1 MCIFNYLFSFV
12 IMWHPFINVWT
23 HQALTAMLH
32 VNHLN
37 HCFSTS
43 SILVF
48 LTKAPLRKNLIL
60 VLSTHLNH
68 VYLLHLF
75 WSAFLCLGDWLWIIG
90 ADSRCRDWEHND
102 GGLWHSYLYG
112 YVTCIS
118 CLYLLQ
124 HTMTHRWPE
133 GERFG
138 LNGLC
143 CWSMPCLYYT
153 GRSKIWSFLILVFS
167 VYKQWP

>member
-1 MCIFNYLFSFV
+1 
-12 IMWHPFINVWT
+12 MWHPFINVWT

-37 HCFSTS
+37 HCFFAS

-90 ADSRCRDWEHND
+90 ADRRCRDWEHND

-124 HTMTHRWPE
+124 HTIVCHTDDQKGSALVWM
-133 GERFG
+133 GCVVG
-138 LNGLC
+138 A
-143 CWSMPCLYYT
+143 CLAFT
-153 GRSKIWSFLILVFS
+153 ILGGPKFDHL
-167 VYKQWP
+167 